1 MIGYRV
7 RVSDRIDYG
16 MAISS
21 VCWAEFAVDCLT
33 RRMALDREDTREH
46 SRQRQEN

>member
-16 MAISS
+16 IAISS
-21 VCWAEFAVDCLT
+21 VCWADFAVEYLAQ
-33 RRMALDREDTREH
+33 RMALGREDTREH
-46 SRQRQEN
+46 SRQRQES